1 MPEIY
6 NNEMIMKKLFFIAA
20 ALFAGI
26 MSGVAQDNIATATY
40 GNATGNTTRTMT
52 IALNGTPANYIAFQA
67 ELALPDGTIVTDV
80 KAKAPLINNGKVS
93 QGTLAGESTDFKIPF
108 SMSQDKKTCKI
119 LGYNYGN
126 VAMSGTSG
134 DILLTVTLSSTS
146 PVAYNQGTVATK
158 NVVFVK
164 SDLTEINMAGAAQ
177 TTSKLW
183 GDVIENGTVDVTD
196 YQAVGNIV
204 TQLGNGT
211 RKVNTFAADIDGSGR
226 IDVTDY
232 QAVGNIVTGK

>member
-1 MPEIY
+1 
-6 NNEMIMKKLFFIAA
+6 MKKLFFIAA
-20 ALFAGI
+20 ALIAGI

-183 GDVIENGTVDVTD
+183 GDANGD
-196 YQAVGNIV
+196 
-204 TQLGNGT
+204 
-211 RKVNTFAADIDGSGR
+211 GR
-226 IDVTDY
+226 ISPTDVNLVQSVYLQTSSSSAIRDLF
-232 QAVGNIVTGK
+232 AIDTNGDGKITPADANSVSGIYLQK

>member
-1 MPEIY
+1 
-6 NNEMIMKKLFFIAA
+6 MKKLFFIAA

>member
-183 GDVIENGTVDVTD
+183 GDANGDKEYTPADILGVIDCMLNKDTNGID
-196 YQAVGNIV
+196 
-204 TQLGNGT
+204 
-211 RKVNTFAADIDGSGR
+211 KFAADNNLDGEYTPADILGIIDR
-226 IDVTDY
+226 MLNK
-232 QAVGNIVTGK
+232 Q